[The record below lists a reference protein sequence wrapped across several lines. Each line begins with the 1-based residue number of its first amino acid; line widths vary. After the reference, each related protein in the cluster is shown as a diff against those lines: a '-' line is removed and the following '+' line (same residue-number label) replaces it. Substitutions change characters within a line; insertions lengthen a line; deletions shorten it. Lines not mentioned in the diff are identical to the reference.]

1 MHSLCAEPRPS
12 SVSHS
17 PLTAAKSQRKQER
30 PEQLGV
36 GTDILFWRRSP
47 VLPHLTLLLFIS
59 FYRFSPLSPCRTLCG
74 INSLAELRSIPQGFC
89 SSVDYLGR
97 QNPRELC
104 VGMVTRRMRTALRW
118 SVGLFVWFVSSC
130 NSGWVTVISSN
141 PESFSAAGFLMTYF
155 IVSCSS
161 AWDQTIC
168 KKPPSTEEKV
178 VVWVESLHVLVP
190 ICCCAV
196 VFHVLSDNRWI
207 SRTEERDWLV
217 RKLWMNTMASLGHGT
232 DL

>member
-1 MHSLCAEPRPS
+1 MCWAATLFCVSLATDSSKIAEETGKAWAAWCWDGY
-12 SVSHS
+12 
-17 PLTAAKSQRKQER
+17 PLLEAF
-30 PEQLGV
+30 PL
-36 GTDILFWRRSP
+36 
-47 VLPHLTLLLFIS
+47 LPHLTLLLFIS

-74 INSLAELRSIPQGFC
+74 INSLAELRSVPQGFC

-161 AWDQTIC
+161 ARDQTIC
-168 KKPPSTEEKV
+168 K
-178 VVWVESLHVLVP
+178 
-190 ICCCAV
+190 
-196 VFHVLSDNRWI
+196 
-207 SRTEERDWLV
+207 
-217 RKLWMNTMASLGHGT
+217 
-232 DL
+232 